1 MLYSGC
7 VRVPAAIPADSG
19 TRASDDS
26 WRSTIALDKRSA
38 KSFIRINDRI
48 RAREIRVIDENGEQ
62 LGILPPFEAL
72 KIARE
77 RGLDLVEVS
86 PTAVPPVCRIQDYGR
101 FLYEKEKSE
110 RAARKKQKV
119 ITIKEVKFSVTVD
132 EHDYQ
137 TKKNQAVRFLA
148 EGDKVKA
155 SLRFRGRQM
164 AHRELGYNIINRLIQ
179 DIGEAGIV
187 EFMPR
192 MEGTILHAIL
202 APSKKQEAP
211 KPKPAVP
218 QQQAAPRPPAPP
230 GPVNFRLFDSQRGRP
245 LSGGFPALQS
255 LYDQSSRVCWPHA
268 SNSLAGNPPRLRRS
282 CAPPA
287 FLRCTSCPWH
297 RSVCNRPALPHQRRP
312 APHQSHERAATVAR
326 RKTGALYHHRLDRR
340 RRQSA
345 SLDRSHPGWCGEG
358 SSAHIF
364 AARRQ
369 ARRT

>member
-1 MLYSGC
+1 MHLNAARKLPLTLPSPRCPSLNPQPNQCYTQSC
-7 VRVPAAIPADSG
+7 VRLCAALLQITAELSRRERLG
-19 TRASDDS
+19 GV
-26 WRSTIALDKRSA
+26 TIAFDKRAA

-72 KIARE
+72 KLARE

-86 PTAVPPVCRIQDYGR
+86 PNAVPPVCRIQDYGR

-137 TKKNQAVRFLA
+137 TKKNQAVRFLT

-164 AHRELGYNIINRLIQ
+164 AHRELGYAIINRLIQ
-179 DIGEAGIV
+179 DIGDAGTV

-192 MEGTILHAIL
+192 MEGTILHAIM

-211 KPKPAVP
+211 KPKPAAPP
-218 QQQAAPRPPAPP
+218 QQTQAAP
-230 GPVNFRLFDSQRGRP
+230 
-245 LSGGFPALQS
+245 
-255 LYDQSSRVCWPHA
+255 
-268 SNSLAGNPPRLRRS
+268 
-282 CAPPA
+282 
-287 FLRCTSCPWH
+287 
-297 RSVCNRPALPHQRRP
+297 
-312 APHQSHERAATVAR
+312 VAR
-326 RKTGALYHHRLDRR
+326 
-340 RRQSA
+340 
-345 SLDRSHPGWCGEG
+345 
-358 SSAHIF
+358 
-364 AARRQ
+364 
-369 ARRT
+369 